1 MDAVAELFD
10 ELELPDRGSLA
21 ADIEG
26 VVLQFATILAR
37 PEARSGLMAVVAEST
52 RDDAL
57 RERIRTSIVERQK
70 RLVLEG
76 RARAQ
81 ARGELPPEPDAAE
94 AARTADLIFDM
105 VAGAVVHRT
114 LVSAQ
119 TANEEWVRGLTQVLL
134 WGLASQP
141 TEPADG

>member
-1 MDAVAELFD
+1 
-10 ELELPDRGSLA
+10 
-21 ADIEG
+21 
-26 VVLQFATILAR
+26 
-37 PEARSGLMAVVAEST
+37 MAVVAEST

-81 ARGELPPEPDAAE
+81 ARGELPPETDATE
-94 AARTADLIFDM
+94 AARTADLIFDV

-114 LVSAQ
+114 LVSAR
-119 TANEEWVRGLTQVLL
+119 AADEEWVRGLTQVLL
-134 WGLASQP
+134 WGLAGAAGEP
-141 TEPADG
+141 GDRGDGGDGGGVGPGGGADAEPAAPR

>member
-1 MDAVAELFD
+1 
-10 ELELPDRGSLA
+10 
-21 ADIEG
+21 
-26 VVLQFATILAR
+26 
-37 PEARSGLMAVVAEST
+37 
-52 RDDAL
+52 
-57 RERIRTSIVERQK
+57 RIRTSIVERQK

-114 LVSAQ
+114 LVSAE
-119 TANEEWVRGLTQVLL
+119 TASGDWVRSLTRVLL
-134 WGLASQP
+134 WGLTSRP
-141 TEPADG
+141 DEPGDG